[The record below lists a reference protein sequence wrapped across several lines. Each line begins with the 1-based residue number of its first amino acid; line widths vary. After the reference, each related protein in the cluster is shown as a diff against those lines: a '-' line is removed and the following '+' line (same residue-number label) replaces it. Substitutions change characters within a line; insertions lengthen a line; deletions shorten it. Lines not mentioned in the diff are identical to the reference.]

1 MKLCWS
7 CMPERPPLLQVH
19 SMLNHLYVSQEQNGK
34 DGDSSSLKTDEDF
47 EHRWEMFKPNSI
59 PKTDNHIIS
68 PEKIPIVQSPTQSPG
83 ETSTRILPDD
93 DTVAQLEEGHTLQ
106 SKALVLPPAEFESDI
121 TSRDS
126 GNLVMDGISMTPLT
140 TSPQPSLAS
149 SFGGEFFIPTLQQ
162 SHKSPSLQNLRGSID
177 DLSECTVEVTD
188 ATDWQKEDELDR
200 VSDSMERKENAGEV
214 LNEEGREKEVKEIVS
229 LEPDFDSWLKGV
241 ETTNEEDAKFV
252 RKISEAIRDLDNA
265 LALEKTSSSSSE
277 ASSKCDSHQSPA
289 RGATAEQNVV
299 LDFRLGRADSGVSS
313 DDKEMMFQPDS
324 LQDDSLLDN
333 VKSTYLEYRATDSG
347 TDTEDEIWRRRIE
360 QGEFSEKVKEKSK
373 SVADLMVLTH
383 IECSDGSDSEPPS
396 LTWCFER
403 SSDGRGSFSTRVRP
417 GSLGKNVPT
426 TFSSESNVHGAVLD
440 EEFKATLKKQRQYI
454 RTSKSGSD
462 PNSSLQRFDEAKTS
476 DVQSSNHNSSRNFLV
491 IDASEETNK
500 QDCVTEIIAING
512 ETSVNEVALLCP
524 SIAGPVLHSDVIA
537 NTAVVY
543 DKVESKIDVNV
554 ENCVSSYSQ
563 VPEEDYM
570 FNSMLASSCQDKKR
584 DVVISEANDMLG
596 ADTGCAAKLGAIPHE
611 ETSKSINDNVPQKH
625 VIESTLN
632 NIFMLKTEAL
642 PHQNVTYQ
650 NMFSCEPHNVSSISL
665 FATCDDFEDSFD
677 TSTGVRTEDEY
688 FKGEY
693 KESNSS
699 PLFTSAPHH
708 PHRKVRVTDSLH
720 PDICDFSDAI
730 DTFPVVSD
738 VVSTFSP
745 SKTLNSE
752 TSFQRVDSSYIDCDH
767 VSTSDTLSDSF
778 HFSPVNISDVQENV
792 SFTKQS
798 LQVLNSPCEPQ
809 MIFNS
814 LNTADIPLASSK
826 NTVPAF
832 SLKDNKQGSMV
843 QTTVSDFIPS
853 VVLGP
858 CEDYTLDYFKG
869 LKTTSGENTSLNCED
884 ISLHLGN
891 NTFTDEKV
899 EKPVSGDK
907 QKPLLVD
914 YCIDSWDKHL
924 SAAFLE
930 HEVKANFFDDISFK
944 SGTDNLTDEDKPVNH
959 RLTSTSNNSLEPALL
974 NHETKEINSTF
985 ENGMRN
991 TPALLE
997 DSESNENL
1005 DHLHV
1010 SSKHEKLVRKTNV
1023 TKTED
1028 SVHDADIILSF
1039 LEDVGKSTTE
1049 EEIFNSCHPRCSV
1062 NFEHDLDNIVVNV
1075 SNFVED
1081 SQVNESHDQTST
1093 HLKHENADTNA
1104 SVSKVEGSID
1114 SDSDITCSIVE
1125 DINVCVATHISSSTE
1140 PNGQE
1145 CKMEGTAVGNK
1156 SVLTP
1161 DNFPLIEEKLKTSGL
1176 SIPSLNFI
1184 SATPVPSGR
1193 NTPEMLTECT
1203 MEVSNDGTETMVNC
1217 VQPIE
1222 EVFAS
1227 LIETEEEDLVFS
1239 SKERMVEENEEEIEI
1254 PLASQGACEIAVN
1267 LTPDEKVSLENLSS
1281 EITSV
1286 SKLGFDTYSSASET
1300 DHSLLIVTRPL
1311 ENKTSTEE
1319 CGVEFS
1325 CSNVLLCAPKNSEN
1339 KGETPEL
1346 CEIECEEQSKPSGV
1360 IPLGSPDLRNTA
1372 QCELEVTLNTGLKS
1386 MEAVLNTV
1394 SSNPLGCHT
1403 LILKCETGS
1412 CTLPD
1417 LQNTIVTKAE
1427 VCEEVNKPT
1436 VDTKNAS
1443 HVGQQTKVP
1452 FQNATSKELSSIEEH
1467 CLSLHKQ
1474 DVLIASNSLTL
1485 ESEKSSAGSSLN
1497 DLTHEENSII
1507 PTDLIH
1513 KQIPIID
1520 TDLLKWGPEESK
1532 CCEKA
1537 SEEDLEHI
1545 PDIVRDVHK
1554 LHFEENSM
1562 LKVSYFEQVTA
1573 ETPNFAGHIS
1583 VPDSEEHNTN
1593 FNSDLTDS
1601 FRTTETTHTKSP
1613 EFAEDILNVEENN
1626 ENCSSE
1632 MSAYEQIYVRPIE
1645 IKHPDFVTD
1654 VLELYAKE
1662 IKESCDSGGI
1672 SCEKVYMV
1680 PVEIKNVQSPDLTI
1694 NVEKRNESSKF
1705 SSYKQMS
1712 FDPQKQFRIF
1722 NPGQD
1727 IAETK
1732 EMCNSHLKNCE
1743 QASVEVLDLVH
1754 MPLSHIFSDK
1764 EEKVV
1769 GADDSWK
1776 QNQFDSNS
1784 RVLMEDFLL
1793 GERLASGLT
1802 TSGLDI
1808 KAEENFD
1815 ATGEVE
1821 DDGEDF
1827 GLDAVKHLTPDDER
1841 SSDSGF
1847 RDKGSLSES
1856 CEEVCD
1862 EKYNLEDI
1870 EAELEDTFNRGNFNY
1885 VDEHD
1890 NEEEQNERALED
1902 QQGKLSA
1909 KSSDDSP
1916 FIYIEE
1922 PGNGNQNHRTM
1933 EDIERK
1939 LPVRSCVDKVYNIED
1954 LDCCDIVHNENS
1966 TDKTFE
1972 AVGGKLT
1979 KVIDMLESVEK
1990 DQAGGQF
1997 AGEVTESVI
2006 KDQLKNESLDSGDS
2020 DMKRSPEL
2028 IRIQCDIDNHDDTST
2043 GFHQPELLSVAGDY
2057 KEPILL
2063 VKLQEDIETNI
2074 IKNYTSVNKINQL
2087 LESGRESQNS
2097 EMLNLDSDT
2106 RQWQIIMDSNVIE
2119 HVSDENKQNRYPVT
2133 VPASDSRPVSLTN
2146 VIPDINLT
2154 TEIHVPDKHFSNH
2167 EVKHDA
2173 ILSSISP
2180 DDKVVSQMDGYCLRS
2195 TQKSGLNAY
2204 QTFSFGETCANEDAC
2219 EVGDKPESASRE
2231 LQHSELVQRHTTGW
2245 YLHPP
2250 LENGNYEDSKGD
2262 LVNLEE
2268 CPSVTDSGPC
2278 SSKYEESN
2286 NGDNSYVSFSLDEEF
2301 VTAIRNELRDKLP
2314 CTRQQSQEEEDSEED
2329 EILDPDDDLP
2339 QEERT
2344 DIMIHYNT
2352 YSAPLSPI
2360 LEEHESGSSVTTT
2373 VSDHYSSLALSNQRD
2388 APVSGSDSEPLSPVF
2403 VLDPRDGDSRAQ
2415 YEINAKKFEQEIR
2428 EALENCSLSS
2438 EGSED
2443 ISSPSNK
2450 VHNESSVLLEDLEQ
2464 QPSVDT
2470 QGLSLNVTVNENIV
2484 VVHGTHQHPN
2494 GDDLLVVNTETNE
2507 ATLLESLTPKSHLA
2521 FVNNRRTLQE
2531 GKSIDGLSGTPN
2543 FFGENEVI
2551 VGVNS
2556 DTFVIDRS
2564 RLIGTFE
2571 VDSKLGAGKEMSS
2584 DDEVYTPDSISEH
2597 VTGTPSES
2605 TLQSPDTENLS
2616 DFFLTPSEKSPAVSE
2631 CPLGPQNSSVFN
2643 SYLLHSLS
2651 KNHDNQIFEKVQEI
2665 SLGVAN
2671 NEAAEIISELENS
2684 GIFNNNNNDANK
2696 ETCAAVLPLC
2706 EKVSIQELPSSRTS
2720 SVNDNN
2726 EVLSVEDS
2734 SESSELTKKD
2744 SDDDKNNPARLS
2756 AVDRLDYLT
2765 SPNLDVFSMKIKE
2778 STENS
2783 EEEENSMNGNSCN
2796 RRLFLN
2802 DTLDLLKRRKD
2813 SRQNDSDLYQED
2825 EERDWSLPNLEASIL
2840 STKAPMPSPEEESW
2854 KQIPSMLAFSD
2865 LNEVMSRC
2873 GNKQQAFDTISFNG
2887 PSQCVSYSGQT
2898 EVDDGDLMSTSF
2910 SIKGDPGDPE
2920 CYTPDWESDSDETN
2934 EEDNS
2939 SSSGEFIW
2947 KVRTWGM

>member
-1 MKLCWS
+1 
-7 CMPERPPLLQVH
+7 
-19 SMLNHLYVSQEQNGK
+19 
-34 DGDSSSLKTDEDF
+34 
-47 EHRWEMFKPNSI
+47 
-59 PKTDNHIIS
+59 
-68 PEKIPIVQSPTQSPG
+68 
-83 ETSTRILPDD
+83 
-93 DTVAQLEEGHTLQ
+93 
-106 SKALVLPPAEFESDI
+106 
-121 TSRDS
+121 
-126 GNLVMDGISMTPLT
+126 
-140 TSPQPSLAS
+140 
-149 SFGGEFFIPTLQQ
+149 
-162 SHKSPSLQNLRGSID
+162 
-177 DLSECTVEVTD
+177 
-188 ATDWQKEDELDR
+188 
-200 VSDSMERKENAGEV
+200 
-214 LNEEGREKEVKEIVS
+214 
-229 LEPDFDSWLKGV
+229 
-241 ETTNEEDAKFV
+241 
-252 RKISEAIRDLDNA
+252 
-265 LALEKTSSSSSE
+265 
-277 ASSKCDSHQSPA
+277 
-289 RGATAEQNVV
+289 
-299 LDFRLGRADSGVSS
+299 
-313 DDKEMMFQPDS
+313 
-324 LQDDSLLDN
+324 
-333 VKSTYLEYRATDSG
+333 
-347 TDTEDEIWRRRIE
+347 
-360 QGEFSEKVKEKSK
+360 
-373 SVADLMVLTH
+373 
-383 IECSDGSDSEPPS
+383 
-396 LTWCFER
+396 
-403 SSDGRGSFSTRVRP
+403 
-417 GSLGKNVPT
+417 
-426 TFSSESNVHGAVLD
+426 
-440 EEFKATLKKQRQYI
+440 
-454 RTSKSGSD
+454 
-462 PNSSLQRFDEAKTS
+462 
-476 DVQSSNHNSSRNFLV
+476 
-491 IDASEETNK
+491 
-500 QDCVTEIIAING
+500 
-512 ETSVNEVALLCP
+512 
-524 SIAGPVLHSDVIA
+524 
-537 NTAVVY
+537 
-543 DKVESKIDVNV
+543 
-554 ENCVSSYSQ
+554 
-563 VPEEDYM
+563 
-570 FNSMLASSCQDKKR
+570 
-584 DVVISEANDMLG
+584 
-596 ADTGCAAKLGAIPHE
+596 
-611 ETSKSINDNVPQKH
+611 
-625 VIESTLN
+625 
-632 NIFMLKTEAL
+632 
-642 PHQNVTYQ
+642 
-650 NMFSCEPHNVSSISL
+650 
-665 FATCDDFEDSFD
+665 
-677 TSTGVRTEDEY
+677 
-688 FKGEY
+688 
-693 KESNSS
+693 
-699 PLFTSAPHH
+699 
-708 PHRKVRVTDSLH
+708 
-720 PDICDFSDAI
+720 
-730 DTFPVVSD
+730 
-738 VVSTFSP
+738 
-745 SKTLNSE
+745 
-752 TSFQRVDSSYIDCDH
+752 
-767 VSTSDTLSDSF
+767 
-778 HFSPVNISDVQENV
+778 
-792 SFTKQS
+792 
-798 LQVLNSPCEPQ
+798 
-809 MIFNS
+809 
-814 LNTADIPLASSK
+814 
-826 NTVPAF
+826 
-832 SLKDNKQGSMV
+832 
-843 QTTVSDFIPS
+843 
-853 VVLGP
+853 
-858 CEDYTLDYFKG
+858 
-869 LKTTSGENTSLNCED
+869 
-884 ISLHLGN
+884 
-891 NTFTDEKV
+891 
-899 EKPVSGDK
+899 
-907 QKPLLVD
+907 
-914 YCIDSWDKHL
+914 
-924 SAAFLE
+924 
-930 HEVKANFFDDISFK
+930 
-944 SGTDNLTDEDKPVNH
+944 
-959 RLTSTSNNSLEPALL
+959 
-974 NHETKEINSTF
+974 
-985 ENGMRN
+985 
-991 TPALLE
+991 
-997 DSESNENL
+997 
-1005 DHLHV
+1005 
-1010 SSKHEKLVRKTNV
+1010 
-1023 TKTED
+1023 
-1028 SVHDADIILSF
+1028 
-1039 LEDVGKSTTE
+1039 
-1049 EEIFNSCHPRCSV
+1049 
-1062 NFEHDLDNIVVNV
+1062 
-1075 SNFVED
+1075 
-1081 SQVNESHDQTST
+1081 
-1093 HLKHENADTNA
+1093 
-1104 SVSKVEGSID
+1104 
-1114 SDSDITCSIVE
+1114 
-1125 DINVCVATHISSSTE
+1125 
-1140 PNGQE
+1140 
-1145 CKMEGTAVGNK
+1145 
-1156 SVLTP
+1156 
-1161 DNFPLIEEKLKTSGL
+1161 
-1176 SIPSLNFI
+1176 
-1184 SATPVPSGR
+1184 
-1193 NTPEMLTECT
+1193 MLTECT

-1239 SKERMVEENEEEIEI
+1239 SKERMVEENEQEIKI
-1254 PLASQGACEIAVN
+1254 PLASQGACEISVN

-1300 DHSLLIVTRPL
+1300 DHSVLIVTRPL

-1532 CCEKA
+1532 CCEQA

-2428 EALENCSLSS
+2428 EALENCSLNS

-2947 KVRTWGM
+2947 KPYEGLSDFPMEVIAEEEEDEEEEDDDDDDADGSSSSGSGTEFVPSAWNSEATPNRSALRSPDKKSDHKKNVSFKKQKYHSVYEYPRETSDSDSEGFDSPTRRHWNSLMLQSTQQPQVDYSSFADWEMLDGDVLPEGSVPDMDIDQDIPENTTQQQLDIYKLSSVDYDFTNGMVSEDGEFYISSSARPFQFPGGSNDVLTSSGSQFFPGQLYHVGSEYKPSEITVDFVTPDVDIVNITVADKLSALETGVDSYNDEVDTSPSSMSRFSVSFNDQLTNHKSESIKGIVWEDEIDSSESGVNGTSSNRSSASSDVGEKASLESTKLQELPFTDLLELAKASDPTSSIVLSVSVTNEMLSGAKSVSGCVITDKDCETVLQSPSSPLSPSGLGELRHTRDRLKLDLPLSSTAFVLDPPAVGKRRSVETVKGEASLLDSGEETEDSGIESSNGAVTREVKSPTRDISMT